1 MFFQKNKLFAGSLT
15 AICVLALSF
24 FSCVK
29 TDFDQPPVGGDGMD
43 IPTNATIAEIK
54 ALHET
59 SGGYDRINDDLVIG
73 GVVVMD
79 DRSGNYYKTLVIQDS
94 TGGIEVK
101 FSNGYLYNRY
111 PVGRKIY
118 IRCQGLVLGD
128 YNKLIQLS
136 GGTIEENG
144 QVSDIGLTENQERT
158 NIVKGFLGDAPT
170 PTVVGINQL
179 NANLV
184 STLVKIEGVEFTGAD
199 SGETYA
205 DALTLTSL
213 NRTFENCAG
222 VQLILRTSGFSDFA
236 IQKTPTGKGS
246 ITGVLG
252 IFGSTY
258 QLYIRDTTDVDM
270 NGPRCGAGSGNETLV
285 NLSDVRALFQG
296 STTYL
301 PSDRKIK
308 GIVISDR
315 TGNNLNN
322 RNLYIQDGTAGIVLR
337 FEATHSFDL
346 GDELEVVVSDIELSE
361 FNQLMQINNIPLA
374 AATKKSSGNTVTP
387 RLATVAEIN
396 ANFEI
401 WESTLVKITN
411 ASITGGATLAG
422 SRDLSDGTGTIILF
436 TSNSATFS
444 GMTTPS
450 GPVTLTG
457 ILSDYN
463 ANEVLMRNANDIQ

>member
-43 IPTNATIAEIK
+43 IPTNATIADIK

-337 FEATHSFDL
+337 FKATHSFDL

>member
-1 MFFQKNKLFAGSLT
+1 
-15 AICVLALSF
+15 
-24 FSCVK
+24 
-29 TDFDQPPVGGDGMD
+29 
-43 IPTNATIAEIK
+43 
-54 ALHET
+54 
-59 SGGYDRINDDLVIG
+59 
-73 GVVVMD
+73 
-79 DRSGNYYKTLVIQDS
+79 
-94 TGGIEVK
+94 
-101 FSNGYLYNRY
+101 
-111 PVGRKIY
+111 
-118 IRCQGLVLGD
+118 
-128 YNKLIQLS
+128 
-136 GGTIEENG
+136 
-144 QVSDIGLTENQERT
+144 
-158 NIVKGFLGDAPT
+158 
-170 PTVVGINQL
+170 
-179 NANLV
+179 
-184 STLVKIEGVEFTGAD
+184 
-199 SGETYA
+199 
-205 DALTLTSL
+205 
-213 NRTFENCAG
+213 
-222 VQLILRTSGFSDFA
+222 
-236 IQKTPTGKGS
+236 
-246 ITGVLG
+246 
-252 IFGSTY
+252 
-258 QLYIRDTTDVDM
+258 M

>member
-1 MFFQKNKLFAGSLT
+1 M
-15 AICVLALSF
+15 
-24 FSCVK
+24 
-29 TDFDQPPVGGDGMD
+29 
-43 IPTNATIAEIK
+43 
-54 ALHET
+54 
-59 SGGYDRINDDLVIG
+59 
-73 GVVVMD
+73 
-79 DRSGNYYKTLVIQDS
+79 
-94 TGGIEVK
+94 
-101 FSNGYLYNRY
+101 
-111 PVGRKIY
+111 
-118 IRCQGLVLGD
+118 
-128 YNKLIQLS
+128 
-136 GGTIEENG
+136 
-144 QVSDIGLTENQERT
+144 
-158 NIVKGFLGDAPT
+158 
-170 PTVVGINQL
+170 
-179 NANLV
+179 
-184 STLVKIEGVEFTGAD
+184 
-199 SGETYA
+199 
-205 DALTLTSL
+205 TSL

-246 ITGVLG
+246 IHGVLG

-396 ANFEI
+396 ANFET

-411 ASITGGATLAG
+411 ANITGGATLAG

-450 GPVTLTG
+450 GPVTLPEFSR
-457 ILSDYN
+457 IIMP
-463 ANEVLMRNANDIQ
+463 MRY

>member
-15 AICVLALSF
+15 AICMLALSF

-43 IPTNATIAEIK
+43 IPTNATIADIK

>member
-43 IPTNATIAEIK
+43 IPTNATIADIK
-54 ALHET
+54 ALDET